1 LALAGRSQEAAEAFE
16 QALSRYEAKENVVM
30 AGRMRKRLAELRA
43 EVG

>member
-1 LALAGRSQEAAEAFE
+1 VYE

-30 AGRMRKRLAELRA
+30 AGRMRERLAALRA